1 MAKNKTRE
9 TTPDPF
15 SQLYPNVAGWALDG
29 WVEIG
34 PTDWTKSFIR
44 VMDIGGTV
52 WEGKRTY
59 SSVHEALLA
68 ADAAIAAYIEV
79 NG

>member
-1 MAKNKTRE
+1 MIKGIE
-9 TTPDPF
+9 T
-15 SQLYPNVAGWALDG
+15 
-29 WVEIG
+29 
-34 PTDWTKSFIR
+34 
-44 VMDIGGTV
+44 DIGGTV